1 MGNNSLHCR
10 ECYNICIYHV
20 HAANVHYINHRSN
33 CPVFFI
39 EYCSPAYVF
48 QWTWMKGTY
57 SLRMC

>member
-39 EYCSPAYVF
+39 EYCMFA
-48 QWTWMKGTY
+48 
-57 SLRMC
+57 SLRVSMDMDEGNL